1 MSLEGLRPQVTTSL
15 SRKNF
20 VPALGPRRTTT
31 MAFPSSSSSM
41 GTENSSS
48 PSPSV
53 SRLNV
58 TVVSSP
64 WSVRR
69 GAPHV
74 PQKFEPSGLRL
85 PQLRQTMLVLALLRP
100 PPTPAPLPPEGP
112 GQSKPY
118 LEGLAKLP
126 PHGAPPAHPNTA
138 EPLRSSP
145 TRSAQDTAG
154 GVPLPTQPQSRRS
167 GRTLPRSRSFL
178 AST

>member
-1 MSLEGLRPQVTTSL
+1 MSLDGLRPQGTTSL

-58 TVVSSP
+58 TLVSSP
-64 WSVRR
+64 CSVRR
-69 GAPHV
+69 GAPQV
-74 PQKFEPSGLRL
+74 PQQLEPSGLRL
-85 PQLRQTMLVLALLRP
+85 PQLRQGIACPRLLSPYPSP
-100 PPTPAPLPPEGP
+100 PRGP

-118 LEGLAKLP
+118 L
-126 PHGAPPAHPNTA
+126 
-138 EPLRSSP
+138 
-145 TRSAQDTAG
+145 
-154 GVPLPTQPQSRRS
+154 
-167 GRTLPRSRSFL
+167 
-178 AST
+178 